1 MAFES
6 FCEEYGPKDVP
17 KPKAKTLHGQKE
29 TNSPRMLSPKVRS
42 FFFELHLYR
51 LFDPRQS
58 SSLAKERKMD
68 AGNTKPA
75 EERLGETSKRVL
87 SRRRVSIS
95 QEHTDQ
101 VTFVDVTEEAT
112 WKERAVFLFRKRY
125 RIQRR
130 YRE

>member
-1 MAFES
+1 
-6 FCEEYGPKDVP
+6 
-17 KPKAKTLHGQKE
+17 
-29 TNSPRMLSPKVRS
+29 
-42 FFFELHLYR
+42 
-51 LFDPRQS
+51 
-58 SSLAKERKMD
+58 MD